1 MSKHISINSSKAI
14 MDEVRLDISG
24 VVEMDGKTIAHIC
37 FTRGKDIAEGYI
49 PDCVLT
55 RVEGFTEEEA
65 SQLVDYLRANL
76 TDLKK
81 RAAGINPL
89 NAFMGK
95 KS

>member
-1 MSKHISINSSKAI
+1 
-14 MDEVRLDISG
+14 MDEVKLDISG
-24 VVEMDGKTIAHIC
+24 VVEMDGKKIARIC

-55 RVEGFTEEEA
+55 KVEGFTEAEA
-65 SQLVDYLRANL
+65 SQLIDFLRANL

-81 RAAGINPL
+81 RAAAINPL

-95 KS
+95 TLL

>member
-1 MSKHISINSSKAI
+1 
-14 MDEVRLDISG
+14 MDEMRLDISG
-24 VVEMDGKTIAHIC
+24 VVEKNGKKIAHIC
-37 FTRGKDIAEGYI
+37 FSRGNDIAEGYI

-55 RVEGFTEEEA
+55 RVEGFTDEEA

-89 NAFMGK
+89 NAFMGRK
-95 KS
+95 GE